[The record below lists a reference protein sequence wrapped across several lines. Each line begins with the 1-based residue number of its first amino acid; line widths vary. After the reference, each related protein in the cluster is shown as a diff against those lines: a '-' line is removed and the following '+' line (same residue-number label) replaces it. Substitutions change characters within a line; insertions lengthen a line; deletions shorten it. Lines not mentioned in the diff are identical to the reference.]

1 MVDHIIQDD
10 DGEAEK
16 DLPETQ
22 GVQQQGDGVSIEAQ
36 DDVLELLDSTEPLS
50 STLIQDVSENA
61 KLDDVPPESLLAT
74 DCDTELRES
83 SSKSSSTSVAGRVSY
98 IKV

>member
-36 DDVLELLDSTEPLS
+36 DDVLEWLDSTEPLS
-50 STLIQDVSENA
+50 STLIYRM
-61 KLDDVPPESLLAT
+61 SL
-74 DCDTELRES
+74 
-83 SSKSSSTSVAGRVSY
+83 KMQN
-98 IKV
+98 